1 MKSNVD
7 ASDTGRSQLT
17 SESVLNALLHEHGD
31 RLPETLPLSLPP
43 EHNIGRTL
51 PLSLVLS
58 LLSSILTGWF
68 KLSLKLL

>member
-7 ASDTGRSQLT
+7 ASDTGRFQLT
-17 SESVLNALLHEHGD
+17 SESVLSALLHEHGD
-31 RLPETLPLSLPP
+31 RLPEILPLGLPP
-43 EHNIGRTL
+43 DMGRTF

-68 KLSLKLL
+68 RLSLKWL